1 MTGRSLMTAIR
12 YERFGGPDVMQLVE
26 VPAPEPGPGQ
36 VRVALHAAS
45 VIPAD
50 WKLRAGELQ
59 HLFSIGFPKIP
70 GRDGAGVVTKLGDGV
85 DYVTLGAKV
94 CVVAQHTE
102 QGTYAQAIVRDR
114 DSIVELP
121 ADLSFEQGAALMHA
135 GICAWIALVETANLQ
150 RGMRILVHAGAGAIG
165 GLAVQLAH
173 HIGAHVAATCRSA
186 NVDYVAAFGADEVV
200 AYDREDF
207 AEKLRGYDVVLD
219 LMGGDVHR
227 RSYAVLRRGGHMV
240 CLHAAPIR
248 DQSQDFGIRLSFAPI
263 HDRRYTLEA
272 VTDLA
277 RRGVLRPQIRDR
289 MPLTQAVEA
298 HRRLERNEVTRGRL
312 VLQIPPYEIVP

>member
-1 MTGRSLMTAIR
+1 MTGPSLMTAIR
-12 YERFGGPDVMQLVE
+12 YDRFGGPDVMKLVE
-26 VPAPEPGPGQ
+26 LPAPEPGPGQ

-59 HLFSIGFPKIP
+59 HLFAIDFPKIP
-70 GRDGAGVVTKLGDGV
+70 GRDGAGVVTKVGAGV
-85 DYVTLGAKV
+85 DYVALGAKV
-94 CVVAQHTE
+94 CVVAQHSE
-102 QGTYAQAIVRDR
+102 PGTYAQAIVRER

-121 ADLSFEQGAALMHA
+121 DNLSFDQGAALMHA
-135 GICAWIALVETANLQ
+135 GICAWIALIETAKLE

-165 GLAVQLAH
+165 GLAVQLAD

-186 NVDYVAAFGADEVV
+186 NIDYVAALGADEVV

-207 AEKLRGYDVVLD
+207 SEKLGGFDIVLD
-219 LMGGDVHR
+219 LIGGDVHR
-227 RSYAVLRRGGHMV
+227 RSYAVLRRGGHMI

-248 DQSQDFGIRLSFAPI
+248 DQSQDFGVRLSFAPI
-263 HDRRYTLEA
+263 HDRHDALAA
-272 VTDLA
+272 VADLA

-289 MPLTQAVEA
+289 VPLAQAA
-298 HRRLERNEVTRGRL
+298 DAQRRLECNEVTRGRL
-312 VLQIPPYEIVP
+312 VLQIEPYETVA

>member
-1 MTGRSLMTAIR
+1 MTRSLMTAIR

-36 VRVALHAAS
+36 VRIALHAAS

-85 DYVTLGAKV
+85 DYVALGAKV

-114 DSIVELP
+114 DSIVGLP
-121 ADLSFEQGAALMHA
+121 ANLSFEQGAALMHA
-135 GICAWIALVETANLQ
+135 GICAWIALVETAKLQ
-150 RGMRILVHAGAGAIG
+150 PGMRILVHAGAGAIG
-165 GLAVQLAH
+165 GLAVQLTH

-219 LMGGDVHR
+219 LIGGDVHR

-248 DQSQDFGIRLSFAPI
+248 DQSQDFGVRLSFAQI
-263 HDRRYTLEA
+263 HDRHYALEA
-272 VTDLA
+272 VADLA
-277 RRGVLRPQIRDR
+277 RRGVLRPQIRDHL
-289 MPLTQAVEA
+289 PLAQAADA
-298 HRRLERNEVTRGRL
+298 HRRLEGNEVTRGRL
-312 VLQIPPYEIVP
+312 VLQIPPYEIPA

>member
-1 MTGRSLMTAIR
+1 MTAIR

-36 VRVALHAAS
+36 VRIALHAAS

-70 GRDGAGVVTKLGDGV
+70 GRDGAGVVTKLGEGV
-85 DYVTLGAKV
+85 DYVALGAKV

-114 DSIVELP
+114 DSIVGLP
-121 ADLSFEQGAALMHA
+121 ANLSFEQGAALMHA
-135 GICAWIALVETANLQ
+135 GICAWIALVETAELQ
-150 RGMRILVHAGAGAIG
+150 PGMRILVHAGAGAIG

-219 LMGGDVHR
+219 LIGGDVHR

-248 DQSQDFGIRLSFAPI
+248 DQSQDFGVRLSFAPI
-263 HDRRYTLEA
+263 HDRRYALEA
-272 VTDLA
+272 VADLA

-289 MPLTQAVEA
+289 LPLTQAVEA
-298 HRRLERNEVTRGRL
+298 HRRLEGNEVSRGRL
-312 VLQIPPYEIVP
+312 VLRIPPYEIVP

>member
-1 MTGRSLMTAIR
+1 MTAIR